1 MRKVFIVAVVCR
13 VVEASLALT
22 TDEIKQN
29 VLNGLSDFVSSD
41 DKSLSVGVLEIPED
55 DATRQ
60 PQPMD
65 T

>member
-29 VLNGLSDFVSSD
+29 VISGLSDFISSD

-55 DATRQ
+55 DTTRQ
-60 PQPMD
+60 PQPVD
-65 T
+65 